1 LIGLIR
7 INAAH
12 SLAFDGQGAG
22 IETAPMSSKLAT
34 LFARL
39 RAGLRVLSVM
49 PAPRAWVELRCAR
62 RLDRLARRLQRMHA
76 RIACMQDHLTGDGTG
91 TGTPAAPAAPATP
104 ASDADG
110 SLRRMLAGL
119 RAELARMRCDL
130 ARWHTREC
138 GGESGARLAAALARL
153 NRIAVDTN
161 AAALRLEAEL
171 EARAR

>member
-1 LIGLIR
+1 
-7 INAAH
+7 
-12 SLAFDGQGAG
+12 
-22 IETAPMSSKLAT
+22 MSSMLAS

-39 RAGLRVLSVM
+39 RAGLRVFSLL

-62 RLDRLARRLQRMHA
+62 RLDRLARRLQQMHA
-76 RIACMQDHLTGDGTG
+76 RIACMQDHLAGG
-91 TGTPAAPAAPATP
+91 GTPGAP

-171 EARAR
+171 EALAR

>member
-1 LIGLIR
+1 
-7 INAAH
+7 
-12 SLAFDGQGAG
+12 
-22 IETAPMSSKLAT
+22 
-34 LFARL
+34 
-39 RAGLRVLSVM
+39 
-49 PAPRAWVELRCAR
+49 
-62 RLDRLARRLQRMHA
+62 
-76 RIACMQDHLTGDGTG
+76 
-91 TGTPAAPAAPATP
+91 
-104 ASDADG
+104 
-110 SLRRMLAGL
+110 MLAGL

>member
-1 LIGLIR
+1 
-7 INAAH
+7 
-12 SLAFDGQGAG
+12 
-22 IETAPMSSKLAT
+22 MSSKLAT

-39 RAGLRVLSVM
+39 RAGLRAFSLLPV
-49 PAPRAWVELRCAR
+49 PRAWVELRCAR

-76 RIACMQDHLTGDGTG
+76 RIAFMQDHLNGGAT
-91 TGTPAAPAAPATP
+91 PATP

-119 RAELARMRCDL
+119 REELARMRCDL